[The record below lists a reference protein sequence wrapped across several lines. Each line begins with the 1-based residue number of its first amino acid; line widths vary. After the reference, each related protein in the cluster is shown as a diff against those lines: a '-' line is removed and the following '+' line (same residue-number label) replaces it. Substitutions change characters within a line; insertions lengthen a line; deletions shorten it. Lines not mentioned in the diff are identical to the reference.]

1 MLLLATEVW
10 RSHGGIQR
18 YMRMIVRILADR
30 GEPFAV
36 LSLLDGDKNRPVDTR
51 SHCTTCEGSKWRF
64 CLEALRLARR
74 RSAREL
80 LVGHVGLLPIAWIL
94 RRMNLTDRYAVVL
107 HGIEAWR
114 RLSWAT
120 RIAAR
125 GASHIIATTSYTA
138 REFCFLNG
146 VDATRCAVIPL
157 AAGTCTSAFRRT
169 APEGELKLLMV
180 SRLSVADRYKGA
192 DTVLRA
198 VRLARDAGVPLTLDI
213 VGSGDDLD
221 RLEDLVRSLG
231 VREVVHLRGSL
242 PDLEVERL
250 YHQSDV
256 FVMPSKKEGFGIVYL
271 EAMAAGLPCI
281 GANHGGTPEV
291 IEHGESGFLIEYG
304 DADQLLL
311 YVQALMESPGLY
323 VRMSA
328 AASRRATETLTLK
341 VMTESW
347 RSLIESLSNR
357 PTRDTQSLD
366 PEGRDTTLPRVAS

>member
-1 MLLLATEVW
+1 
-10 RSHGGIQR
+10 
-18 YMRMIVRILADR
+18 
-30 GEPFAV
+30 
-36 LSLLDGDKNRPVDTR
+36 
-51 SHCTTCEGSKWRF
+51 
-64 CLEALRLARR
+64 
-74 RSAREL
+74 
-80 LVGHVGLLPIAWIL
+80 
-94 RRMNLTDRYAVVL
+94 
-107 HGIEAWR
+107 
-114 RLSWAT
+114 
-120 RIAAR
+120 
-125 GASHIIATTSYTA
+125 
-138 REFCFLNG
+138 
-146 VDATRCAVIPL
+146 
-157 AAGTCTSAFRRT
+157 
-169 APEGELKLLMV
+169 MV
-180 SRLSVADRYKGA
+180 SRLSVADQYKGA

-213 VGSGDDLD
+213 VGSGDDLN
-221 RLEDLVRSLG
+221 RLEDLARYLG

-250 YHQSDV
+250 YRQSDV

-291 IEHGESGFLIEYG
+291 IEHGENGFLIEYG

-323 VRMSA
+323 ARMSA

-347 RSLIESLSNR
+347 RSLIESLSNG

-366 PEGRDTTLPRVAS
+366 PEGRKTTLPRVAS